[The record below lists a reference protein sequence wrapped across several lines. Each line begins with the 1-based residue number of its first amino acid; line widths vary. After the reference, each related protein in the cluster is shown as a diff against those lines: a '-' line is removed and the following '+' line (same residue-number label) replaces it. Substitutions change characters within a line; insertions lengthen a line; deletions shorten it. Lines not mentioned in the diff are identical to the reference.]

1 MISCKQ
7 VEMFGYAKEK
17 KEISDQL
24 FEEVSEYQGLL
35 AGELKNKYKE
45 RP

>member
-1 MISCKQ
+1 VNELPAALRADFELISSKQ

-24 FEEVSEYQGLL
+24 FE
-35 AGELKNKYKE
+35 
-45 RP
+45 